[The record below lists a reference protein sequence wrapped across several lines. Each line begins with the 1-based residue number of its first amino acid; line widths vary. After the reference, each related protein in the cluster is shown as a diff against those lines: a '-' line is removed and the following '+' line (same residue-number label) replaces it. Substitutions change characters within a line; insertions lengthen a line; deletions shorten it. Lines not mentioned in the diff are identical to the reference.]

1 MKKKNYTMRIAAGVM
16 TAALLSTCAISSTF
30 AKYTSESTGTDS
42 ARVAKWNIRINSE
55 SMKTATTTFVFDLF
69 NTTYDSDSSD
79 TTYDSDSSDT
89 VKSSGTDNVIA
100 PGTTGSFALVIE
112 NSSEVTATYAI
123 DYTVTNS
130 ASIPVKF
137 SVDGTTWTDNL
148 ANVTATALAM
158 GSSKTITIQWKWDY
172 EDTADS
178 SRDENDTNLGTA
190 GTDTLT
196 VSAKVTATQVN

>member
-30 AKYTSESTGTDS
+30 AKYTTAQTGTDS
-42 ARVAKWNIRINSE
+42 ARVAKWDIQINST
-55 SMKTATTTFVFDLF
+55 SMKTATTTFDFDLF
-69 NTTYDSDSSD
+69 D

-123 DYTVTNS
+123 DYTVTKS

-137 SVDGTTWTDNL
+137 SVDNGTTWTDNL

-158 GSSKTITIQWKWDY
+158 GSSKTITIQWKWEFSGDDST
-172 EDTADS
+172 DTG
-178 SRDENDTNLGTA
+178 LGEK

-196 VSAKVTATQVN
+196 VSAKVTATQVD

>member
-42 ARVAKWNIRINSE
+42 ARVAKWDIQINST
-55 SMKTATTTFVFDLF
+55 SMKTATTMFKFDLF
-69 NTTYDSDSSD
+69 D
-79 TTYDSDSSDT
+79 TTYGDATSPS
-89 VKSSGTDNVIA
+89 VKSSEDDKVIA
-100 PGTTGSFALVIE
+100 PGTQGSFALVIK

>member
-1 MKKKNYTMRIAAGVM
+1 MRIAAGVM

-42 ARVAKWNIRINSE
+42 ARVAKWDILFGGE
-55 SMKTATTTFVFDLF
+55 TTMNERFEFDLF
-69 NTTYDSDSSD
+69 D
-79 TTYDSDSSDT
+79 TTYGHATSPS
-89 VKSSGTDNVIA
+89 VKSSKDDKVIA
-100 PGTTGSFALVIE
+100 PGTQGSFALVIK
-112 NSSEVTATYAI
+112 NGSEVTATYAI

>member
-42 ARVAKWNIRINSE
+42 ARVAKWDIQINST
-55 SMKTATTTFVFDLF
+55 SMKTATQTFDFDLF
-69 NTTYDSDSSD
+69 D
-79 TTYDSDSSDT
+79 TTYDDATSPS
-89 VKSSGTDNVIA
+89 VKSSGTENVIA
-100 PGTTGSFALVIE
+100 PGTQGSFALVIK
-112 NSSEVTATYAI
+112 NGSEVTATYAI

-130 ASIPVKF
+130 ESIPVKF

-158 GSSKTITIQWKWDY
+158 GSSKTITIQWKWEFSGDDST
-172 EDTADS
+172 DTG
-178 SRDENDTNLGTA
+178 LGEK

-196 VSAKVTATQVN
+196 VSAKVTATQVD

>member
-30 AKYTSESTGTDS
+30 AKYTTAQTGTDS
-42 ARVAKWNIRINSE
+42 ARVAKWDIQINST
-55 SMKTATTTFVFDLF
+55 SMKTATTTFDFDLF
-69 NTTYDSDSSD
+69 D

-158 GSSKTITIQWKWDY
+158 GSSKTITVKWKWEFIGDDST
-172 EDTADS
+172 DTG
-178 SRDENDTNLGTA
+178 LGEK
-190 GTDTLT
+190 GTDTLI
-196 VSAKVTATQVN
+196 VSAKVTATQVY

>member
-30 AKYTSESTGTDS
+30 AKYTTAQTGTDS
-42 ARVAKWNIRINSE
+42 ARVAKWDIQINSM

-69 NTTYDSDSSD
+69 D

-89 VKSSGTDNVIA
+89 VKSSGADNVIA

-130 ASIPVKF
+130 ESIPVKF
-137 SVDGTTWTDNL
+137 SVDGMTWTDNL

-158 GSSKTITIQWKWDY
+158 GSSKTITIQWKWEFIGDDST
-172 EDTADS
+172 DTG
-178 SRDENDTNLGTA
+178 LGEK

-196 VSAKVTATQVN
+196 VSAKVTATQVD

>member
-1 MKKKNYTMRIAAGVM
+1 MRIAAGVM

-30 AKYTSESTGTDS
+30 AKYTTAQTGTDS
-42 ARVAKWNIRINSE
+42 ARVAKWNILFGDGTTMSE
-55 SMKTATTTFVFDLF
+55 TFKFDLF
-69 NTTYDSDSSD
+69 D
-79 TTYDSDSSDT
+79 TTYGDATSPS
-89 VKSSGTDNVIA
+89 VKSSNDDKVIA
-100 PGTTGSFALVIE
+100 PGTQGSFALVIK

-172 EDTADS
+172 EDATDS
-178 SRDENDTNLGTA
+178 SRDEKDTILGTA
-190 GTDTLT
+190 GAEIQITAT
-196 VSAKVTATQVN
+196 VTATQVN

>member
-1 MKKKNYTMRIAAGVM
+1 MKKKNHTMRIAAGVM

-42 ARVAKWNIRINSE
+42 ARVAKWNIQINST
-55 SMKTATTTFVFDLF
+55 SMKTATTMFDFDLF
-69 NTTYDSDSSD
+69 D

-89 VKSSGTDNVIA
+89 VKSSEDDKVIA
-100 PGTTGSFALVIE
+100 PGTQGSFALVIK

-123 DYTVTNS
+123 DYTVTKS

-137 SVDGTTWTDNL
+137 SVDNGANWTGDL
-148 ANVTATALAM
+148 MDVTAVTLAM
-158 GSSKTITIQWKWDY
+158 GSSETIIVQWKWEFSGDDST
-172 EDTADS
+172 DTG
-178 SRDENDTNLGTA
+178 LGEK

-196 VSAKVTATQVN
+196 VSAKVTATQVD

>member
-1 MKKKNYTMRIAAGVM
+1 MKKKIYTMRIAAGVM

-30 AKYTSESTGTDS
+30 AKYTTAQTGTDS
-42 ARVAKWNIRINSE
+42 ARVAKWDIRINSE

-69 NTTYDSDSSD
+69 NTTYDSDSS
-79 TTYDSDSSDT
+79 YT

-100 PGTTGSFALVIE
+100 PGTTGSFALVI
-112 NSSEVTATYAI
+112 NNRSEVTATYEI

-130 ASIPVKF
+130 ASIPVEF
-137 SVDGTTWTDNL
+137 SVDNGTSWTHDL
-148 ANVTATALAM
+148 TDVTAVTLAM
-158 GSSKTITIQWKWDY
+158 GSSETITVQWKWEFSGDDST
-172 EDTADS
+172 DTG
-178 SRDENDTNLGTA
+178 LGEK

>member
-42 ARVAKWNIRINSE
+42 ARVAKWDIQINST
-55 SMKTATTTFVFDLF
+55 SMKTATTMFDFDLF
-69 NTTYDSDSSD
+69 D

-89 VKSSGTDNVIA
+89 VKSSEDDKVIA
-100 PGTTGSFALVIE
+100 PGTQGSFALVIK

-123 DYTVTNS
+123 DYTVTKS

-137 SVDGTTWTDNL
+137 SVDNGANWTGDL
-148 ANVTATALAM
+148 MDVTAVTLAM
-158 GSSKTITIQWKWDY
+158 GSSETIIVQWKWEFSGDDST
-172 EDTADS
+172 DTG
-178 SRDENDTNLGTA
+178 LGEK

-196 VSAKVTATQVN
+196 VSAKVTATQVD

>member
-30 AKYTSESTGTDS
+30 AKYTTAQTGTDS

-55 SMKTATTTFVFDLF
+55 SMKTETTTFDFDLF
-69 NTTYDSDSSD
+69 D

-130 ASIPVKF
+130 ARIPVKF

-158 GSSKTITIQWKWDY
+158 GSSKTITIPWKWEFSGDDSM
-172 EDTADS
+172 DTG
-178 SRDENDTNLGTA
+178 LGEK
-190 GTDTLT
+190 GMDTLT